1 MITKNLNF
9 FDKNGYNLNFEY
21 DEALGYWNGSI
32 YMPKVSVGIHASES
46 IYILE
51 NVGGEY
57 VFPMSSRTNDAIYF
71 RWDSSNKFVDEFFMF
86 NFDDTYILKETSA
99 LIYTPNDGPEC
110 ETILVNRFDEYE
122 IKLKSEQVN
131 VVLPVHVAFVA
142 SEKYDATTYERT
154 LFMYNND
161 RIIAKIRFFCE
172 TVEED
177 ERLKIW
183 NSNLGYNIT
192 DDDSIIFY
200 KSDIKEC
207 KPDYK
212 ILNEKRK
219 ELMLEGS
226 NIYPYIG
233 SYKAIINA
241 IKFFGYDNLGII
253 EYWKNVNTSD
263 ENFGKIYH
271 STRYS
276 LTKKETISVG
286 ARIIKLPNKDY
297 KKINKI
303 ALVYSINTPTGEV
316 DEFELPLMKQEFE
329 YTIEEALIKLFAL
342 RNKLNKEFMPGS
354 SRIIDII
361 GEGNYFGIQGVEKI
375 GEDHA
380 LTEIDR
386 HISIGFDVE
395 PDTHVYLKKKG
406 NEYLATVNLISPK
419 VFGNDFDDENIS
431 FAFFGESEPQLN
443 QNSTTFEN
451 IDFLNNKRKWILEM
465 SANQYDEDLGNIG
478 VVKEYV
484 KKPLNENIINSE
496 TETTAVN
503 LKYIGYYDVTL
514 NILSPN
520 NDTLATRTKRK
531 FIKVEQANPEIR
543 GFFYDARNLPQE
555 IAYSIPSDSEAYST
569 ITSELTN
576 ALDGAI
582 AERDSDTELD
592 MTIKNN
598 GPYINGNITT
608 SWYVLDHISFE
619 LSTLD
624 PYLKYARYIHN
635 GVDVKPFTWFLL
647 TFDDDVIPYDKQTHK
662 PLWTLENEFTG
673 ESVSFE
679 GKYFTCLIKKEG
691 NYKISLSFDDING
704 NHYDTSRNI
713 LVVKKSA
720 RYEIYQTFRKE
731 NEEMFTD
738 EEGFIPDFTYVER
751 SGSTNPQ
758 TP

>member
-192 DDDSIIFY
+192 NDDSIIFY

-286 ARIIKLPNKDY
+286 ARVIKLPNKDY

-406 NEYLATVNLISPK
+406 NDYLATVNLISPK

-431 FAFFGESEPQLN
+431 FAFFGESETQLN

-496 TETTAVN
+496 TETTEVN
-503 LKYIGYYDVTL
+503 LKYTGYYDVTL

-531 FIKVEQANPEIR
+531 FIKVEQSNPEIR

-582 AERDSDTELD
+582 EERDSDTELD
-592 MTIKNN
+592 MTIKK
-598 GPYINGNITT
+598 GPYRNGNITT

-731 NEEMFTD
+731 NEEMFAD

-751 SGSTNPQ
+751 SGNTNPQ